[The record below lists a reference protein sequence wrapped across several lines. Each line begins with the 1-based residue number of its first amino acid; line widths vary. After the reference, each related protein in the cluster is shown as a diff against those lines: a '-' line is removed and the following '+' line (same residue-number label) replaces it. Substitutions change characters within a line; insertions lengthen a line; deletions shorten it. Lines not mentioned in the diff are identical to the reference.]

1 MYSILVYFSLF
12 LALLLSTLYPIAN
25 AGINGI
31 STFAKAVPTCAVE
44 AIAQPPPPPPPDGV
58 AVGVAVGCEVGVAVG
73 CVVGV
78 GVGVGGAKSSLFGI
92 PALRPNLTKHA
103 ENGVQLTPSS

>member
-58 AVGVAVGCEVGVAVG
+58 AVGVAVGC
-73 CVVGV
+73 VVGV

-103 ENGVQLTPSS
+103 ENGVQLTPSSLSLY